1 MDHNGLVGS
10 RRKREDVTD
19 DGIVL
24 GLGKVRIGADSNWPS
39 NGDKPGPFRIH
50 WISLHCTASLSL
62 VIHTHLLLA
71 LFIPP
76 PFVQYLVFWSNFYSV
91 WKISTII
98 LLTVSVPSSI
108 IRGANAQNLDITKK
122 CSAAPMGAVMV
133 ADEGGQTK
141 SDSRIK
147 LQNC

>member
-1 MDHNGLVGS
+1 MKT
-10 RRKREDVTD
+10 RKDVTD

-24 GLGKVRIGADSNWPS
+24 GLGEVRIGADSNWPS
-39 NGDKPGPFRIH
+39 NGDKPGPFCIH

-62 VIHTHLLLA
+62 VIHSHLPLA

-76 PFVQYLVFWSNFYSV
+76 VQYLVFWSNFYSV

-108 IRGANAQNLDITKK
+108 IRGANALPKSGYYKEVFSNTDG
-122 CSAAPMGAVMV
+122 CSN
-133 ADEGGQTK
+133 GGG
-141 SDSRIK
+141 
-147 LQNC
+147 